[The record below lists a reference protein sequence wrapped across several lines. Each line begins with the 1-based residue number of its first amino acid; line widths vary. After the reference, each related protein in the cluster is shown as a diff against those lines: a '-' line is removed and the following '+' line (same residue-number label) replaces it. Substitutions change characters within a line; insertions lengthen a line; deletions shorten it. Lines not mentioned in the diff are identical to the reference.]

1 MCPSSWKLNLDDFF
15 GSPLAHVEA
24 ELHLFEVDEDGDE
37 LEKNKIRKIVLIQDD
52 GNISSAP
59 AVHV

>member
-24 ELHLFEVDEDGDE
+24 ELHLFEVDEDGE
-37 LEKNKIRKIVLIQDD
+37 PLGTNLI
-52 GNISSAP
+52 
-59 AVHV
+59 